1 MTNKSKLAEYIV
13 AAMGSSSVRCIGIER
28 DGTISEE
35 TLAFFR
41 AFVTGLLKDLPG
53 EVCGHYELCGFDQAL
68 QEICERVDIEK
79 MVCPS

>member
-1 MTNKSKLAEYIV
+1 MDRT
-13 AAMGSSSVRCIGIER
+13 GGGVRIGIER

-53 EVCGHYELCGFDQAL
+53 NVCGHYELCGFDQAL

-79 MVCPS
+79 MFCPS